1 MPPTHFAGEFVMT
14 QTTDPAR
21 YDPVWRAAEPYM
33 RARKNDVHIPLSF
46 DWTVRLLEY
55 FPEAD
60 RDVCLLAILLHDI
73 GWWAIDM
80 ETIIAEGFR
89 GANILQSDV
98 RYRHEAEGV
107 RLATEVL
114 LATGWSEAVIAQVC
128 EIIDGHDTRA
138 EPKHLNDRI
147 VRDADKLWRYEV
159 TGTAIGCDWFGE
171 TPSANCTRNETILP
185 KFETG
190 PGRAMATKALAETRA
205 ALKIHVL

>member
-1 MPPTHFAGEFVMT
+1 MPHDLT
-14 QTTDPAR
+14 R

-33 RARKNDVHIPLSF
+33 RARRNDVHIPLSF
-46 DWTVRLLEY
+46 DWVVRLLEH
-55 FPEAD
+55 FPAAD

-80 ETIIAEGFR
+80 DTILAEGFR

-107 RLATEVL
+107 RLATDVL
-114 LATGWSEAVIAQVC
+114 HATGWGEQMIAQVC
-128 EIIDGHDTRA
+128 AIIDGHDTR
-138 EPKHLNDRI
+138 PDPRHQNDRI

-171 TPSANCTRNETILP
+171 TPAQHCLRNAAILP
-185 KFETG
+185 KFETE
-190 PGRAMATKALAETRA
+190 PGRAMATAALAETRR
-205 ALKIHVL
+205 ALKVDVL